1 VATHS
6 SWQALP
12 PLKTVP
18 VQNAQFNNIGVIK
31 NGDIFHYQNS
41 DAVNAFGVI
50 ERFGNGIVM
59 FDKRY
64 FTTANFVKITVQP
77 KPAPKPKTSSTI
89 KNPPSVP
96 GGFLSKLWNSIV
108 LSFYLLFSRLF
119 AVISWVVTK
128 AVTAV
133 AKALELVAK
142 AVWDGVKKATKAGMG
157 VYIVFLLLF
166 FLFFPS
172 TFLALTR
179 FVSDSLAKLIGRKSP
194 NK

>member
-133 AKALELVAK
+133 AKAVERTQEGDQSGDGGLHRFSPLVFP
-142 AVWDGVKKATKAGMG
+142 
-157 VYIVFLLLF
+157 FLSLHF
-166 FLFFPS
+166 FGS
-172 TFLALTR
+172 YALC
-179 FVSDSLAKLIGRKSP
+179 
-194 NK
+194 